1 MKYTSWIGSTVA
13 LLTVCMPAFAGT
25 VSTASASGNMT
36 IDGRNQISC
45 DVQSMSRLMRTG
57 RQVLGQ
63 IDIACLSGPFAGDIY
78 APVASIDFSTVAI
91 NGVSYPKAVVHSAE
105 FWYADYSQFIP
116 GQASSIKYTKAFCDV
131 TIIKM
136 GTKGL
141 VGFVVRRSGDGAIL
155 AATAPDLQTA
165 AVLPLAGTIAV
176 AQ

>member
-25 VSTASASGNMT
+25 ISTASASGNIS
-36 IDGRNQISC
+36 IDGRNKISC

-78 APVASIDFSTVAI
+78 APAASIDFSTVTI
-91 NGVSYPKAVVHSAE
+91 NGVSYQKAVVHSAE
-105 FWYADYSQFIP
+105 FWYADYSQAVP
-116 GQASSIKYTKAFCDV
+116 GVPSSIKYYKAFCDV

-136 GTKGL
+136 GAGY

-165 AVLPLAGTIAV
+165 AVLPLSGTVAV